1 MPPSAAPSLFY
12 PFRALGYVSEGA
24 PFAVQRRGTETF
36 VTVSAGKAWQIY
48 NCDKLRLVMV
58 GPQFGDAP
66 DIRAL
71 AAKGDLTFAAVGRD
85 VAVCRRSHRLC
96 TFEGHAESITHLF
109 VFGGDLISVCAGG
122 RVLAWDISK
131 DAMDYLDGKR
141 SAASRDANRASQAG
155 DDPDD
160 SDDDE
165 SDSDDS
171 KSSSDQRSPRP
182 REFALP
188 HGFLPTAVCH
198 PDTYLNKILLGA
210 ADGRLCLLN
219 VKTGSVIHVF
229 EPDAMGNRSGAS
241 VTCLENSPALDTVAV
256 GLSDG
261 RVVVHNV
268 RHDVKVVD
276 FGHDGSGKPVRSC
289 AFSTGQ
295 GEPVLAVAGDSGT
308 VSVWSLEK
316 RRLRTLVTGAHD
328 GAATS
333 AHFFSGSPILMTGGA
348 DNAVKQWIFD
358 NRDGSARLL
367 KFRAGH
373 SAPPTHVA
381 FYGEGTRLLSAGNDR
396 ALRVFS
402 TIQDQQSRE
411 LSQSHVE
418 RRAKRLKLAEQEL
431 KLPPITGMAWCETRE
446 RDWAN
451 VVTCH
456 EGEPRAYTWRLAD
469 GVLGEHVLAPPARVG
484 RDGVADARKNA
495 VLCVAISACGNFA
508 VVGTAGGDVHRYNLQ
523 SGAHRGAFR
532 RLAKETEEERRARI
546 AEARKP
552 RRQLNFRG
560 GAKSIWN
567 MADQSHGA
575 DAAAAAAP
583 RVPAHDGAV
592 TAVETDGANKTLVT
606 GGADGFARA
615 WRFND
620 TTLECE
626 MDTGCAVTKMKAHK
640 PSGLVAVAGSDRCVR
655 VLDTVGA
662 RRVRSL
668 LGAKSDVASLDF
680 SADGRWVLAA
690 TRDGAVCVWD
700 VPAAR
705 LLQTMR
711 LSRESPVVGLSL
723 SPNMDVLATVHA
735 GRRGVY
741 LWANSQMYAPG
752 GSEGFANRDEDE
764 ENETGAAEEV
774 AVELPRLHADANEAE
789 EIVLGGPVPRPGG
802 GGEKDDGEGAKSDDA
817 AGAKSDRAVA
827 AEPAAPGLATMA
839 LLPRT
844 QWMGL
849 LNLETIR
856 ERNKPVAP
864 PEKPEAAPFFLPTVA
879 GLEREKVFDVSRENA
894 DDDEDAVPGSKIL
907 TTSVANGG
915 DVEGTFLRLIRRGK
929 AAAEAAE
936 DRALAEGKSGGRK
949 AKSKFKSASSNGESN
964 GETVGGPYADVL
976 AHLRA
981 KGPSALDAEI
991 RALGPWDASTMTDAE
1006 AEELEDALEFFVVEV
1021 PSGRNFELLHALL
1034 AHFLRVHGAAIQ
1046 SRESLRMRADRVRDA
1061 ARKTW
1066 GGTRR
1071 AHAGGAVRA
1080 GILRRTARAMKKQE
1094 RGRAPS
1100 RRRGE

>member
-1 MPPSAAPSLFY
+1 M
-12 PFRALGYVSEGA
+12 
-24 PFAVQRRGTETF
+24 
-36 VTVSAGKAWQIY
+36 
-48 NCDKLRLVMV
+48 
-58 GPQFGDAP
+58 
-66 DIRAL
+66 
-71 AAKGDLTFAAVGRD
+71 
-85 VAVCRRSHRLC
+85 
-96 TFEGHAESITHLF
+96 
-109 VFGGDLISVCAGG
+109 
-122 RVLAWDISK
+122 
-131 DAMDYLDGKR
+131 
-141 SAASRDANRASQAG
+141 
-155 DDPDD
+155 
-160 SDDDE
+160 
-165 SDSDDS
+165 
-171 KSSSDQRSPRP
+171 
-182 REFALP
+182 
-188 HGFLPTAVCH
+188 
-198 PDTYLNKILLGA
+198 
-210 ADGRLCLLN
+210 
-219 VKTGSVIHVF
+219 
-229 EPDAMGNRSGAS
+229 
-241 VTCLENSPALDTVAV
+241 
-256 GLSDG
+256 
-261 RVVVHNV
+261 
-268 RHDVKVVD
+268 
-276 FGHDGSGKPVRSC
+276 
-289 AFSTGQ
+289 
-295 GEPVLAVAGDSGT
+295 
-308 VSVWSLEK
+308 
-316 RRLRTLVTGAHD
+316 
-328 GAATS
+328 
-333 AHFFSGSPILMTGGA
+333 
-348 DNAVKQWIFD
+348 
-358 NRDGSARLL
+358 
-367 KFRAGH
+367 
-373 SAPPTHVA
+373 
-381 FYGEGTRLLSAGNDR
+381 
-396 ALRVFS
+396 
-402 TIQDQQSRE
+402 
-411 LSQSHVE
+411 
-418 RRAKRLKLAEQEL
+418 
-431 KLPPITGMAWCETRE
+431 
-446 RDWAN
+446 
-451 VVTCH
+451 
-456 EGEPRAYTWRLAD
+456 
-469 GVLGEHVLAPPARVG
+469 
-484 RDGVADARKNA
+484 
-495 VLCVAISACGNFA
+495 LCVAISACGNFA

-789 EIVLGGPVPRPGG
+789 EIVLGGPVPRPAAAARRTTAR
-802 GGEKDDGEGAKSDDA
+802 GAKSDDA
-817 AGAKSDRAVA
+817 AGREIRSRRRRRARGA
-827 AEPAAPGLATMA
+827 GS
-839 LLPRT
+839 
-844 QWMGL
+844 GDDG
-849 LNLETIR
+849 
-856 ERNKPVAP
+856 AP
-864 PEKPEAAPFFLPTVA
+864 PAHAVDGATQPRDHPRAKQTRRAAGETRGGAFFLPTVA

-1021 PSGRNFELLHALL
+1021 PSGETSNCSTRSWRTFCACTARRFSPGEPAD
-1034 AHFLRVHGAAIQ
+1034 ACR
-1046 SRESLRMRADRVRDA
+1046 SRERRREEDV
-1061 ARKTW
+1061 